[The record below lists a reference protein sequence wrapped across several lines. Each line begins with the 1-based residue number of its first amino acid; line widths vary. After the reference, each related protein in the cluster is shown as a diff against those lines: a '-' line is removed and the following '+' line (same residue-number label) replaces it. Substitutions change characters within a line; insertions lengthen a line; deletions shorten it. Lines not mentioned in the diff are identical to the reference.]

1 MNGQI
6 ASGNDPA
13 GHSAIRAVPPCFAAG
28 PELVGVEAELLLVML
43 FLGPPPLDLLLPQAA
58 AAATVAT
65 TPTIA
70 TNLRVLLTAIK
81 PSPSTD
87 PARCVDPGRSR
98 L

>member
-1 MNGQI
+1 M

-13 GHSAIRAVPPCFAAG
+13 GHSATRAVPPCFAAG
-28 PELVGVEAELLLVML
+28 PELVGVEAVLLLVML
-43 FLGPPPLDLLLPQAA
+43 FCFGPLLDLELPQAA
-58 AAATVAT
+58 AAVTVAR

>member
-6 ASGNDPA
+6 ASGLDPA
-13 GHSAIRAVPPCFAAG
+13 GHSATRATPPGFAAG
-28 PELVGVEAELLLVML
+28 PELDGAAAELLLVML
-43 FLGPPPLDLLLPQAA
+43 LFFGPLDLLLPQAA
-58 AAATVAT
+58 AAEMEAR

-81 PSPSTD
+81 PSPSMD